1 MTTARLIDPADLL
14 SVPESAACLGITRQ
28 RVLQIIQRG
37 DLVPVIQRPRMTL
50 LHREDVEAYAAR
62 RREPVPA

>member
-14 SVPESAACLGITRQ
+14 SVPESAELLGVTRQ
-28 RVLQIIQRG
+28 RVLAIIRDG
-37 DLVPVIQRPRMTL
+37 RLVPVIRRPRMTL

>member
-1 MTTARLIDPADLL
+1 MT
-14 SVPESAACLGITRQ
+14 VPESADLLGVTRQ

-37 DLVPVIQRPRMTL
+37 GLAPVLQRPRMTL

>member
-1 MTTARLIDPADLL
+1 MTTARLIDPADLMT
-14 SVPESAACLGITRQ
+14 VPESADLLGVTRQ

-37 DLVPVIQRPRMTL
+37 GLVPVMQRPRMTL

>member
-1 MTTARLIDPADLL
+1 MATTRLIDPDDLV
-14 SVPESAACLGITRQ
+14 SVPESAALLGVTRQ

-37 DLVPVIQRPRMTL
+37 GLVPVIQRPRMTL

>member
-1 MTTARLIDPADLL
+1 VTTARLIDPADLMT
-14 SVPESAACLGITRQ
+14 VPESADLLGVTRQ

-37 DLVPVIQRPRMTL
+37 GLAPVLQRPRMTL

>member
-1 MTTARLIDPADLL
+1 MTTARLIDPADLI
-14 SVPESAACLGITRQ
+14 SVPETADLLGVTRQ
-28 RVLQIIQRG
+28 RVLQVIQAGR
-37 DLVPVIQRPRMTL
+37 LVPVIQRPRMTL